1 MILPS
6 VPVAYLMSLEHQL
19 TEVLGFM
26 RAFQLTDPAEDW
38 AWDDNDACYRSRKP
52 EQRLRLEK
60 GLKSLVLIAPTQ
72 W

>member
-52 EQRLRLEK
+52 EQRLRREK